1 MKNSNP
7 TLSIPLTYPDYE
19 VTVRQKEIA
28 RPDGTD
34 TVCIGTLCHNGKPV
48 AAAASKQ
55 RTAHYTEDIPSAI
68 RQIAHDFERDIRKL
82 SLRNSPQKIAS
93 TAVVENPLLEGVR
106 RIREGK
112 ITIYPKNG
120 NRGWNLRTQNSFLA
134 IFLSQVA
141 PLLHPYLTGEKAFLP
156 SDLDSITAALK
167 MKKAQQKGKK
177 SLTKGER

>member
-55 RTAHYTEDIPSAI
+55 RTIRRTFQLLSA
-68 RQIAHDFERDIRKL
+68 
-82 SLRNSPQKIAS
+82 
-93 TAVVENPLLEGVR
+93 
-106 RIREGK
+106 
-112 ITIYPKNG
+112 
-120 NRGWNLRTQNSFLA
+120 
-134 IFLSQVA
+134 
-141 PLLHPYLTGEKAFLP
+141 
-156 SDLDSITAALK
+156 
-167 MKKAQQKGKK
+167 K
-177 SLTKGER
+177 SLTILSAIFESSP